1 MATYILKRKVFTRWD
16 ETDNLKRMKDSDILA
31 EQKRSTSPTVSS
43 VSDTLAS
50 TATGAVAG
58 ATALG
63 AAKGLSGAFG
73 KAATVGGKMGNAW
86 KGLKSGGKWGA
97 LAGGVIAGT
106 MALNKHNKQAEDN
119 KFYNKRL
126 EYAQRQAKRR
136 EKADWKSN
144 MTQREGYS
152 Y

>member
-1 MATYILKRKVFTRWD
+1 MATYRLKRKTFTKYD
-16 ETDNLKRMKDSDILA
+16 ETDALKRMKDSDILA
-31 EQKRSTSPTVSS
+31 EQKRPTGPSLSGVGN
-43 VSDTLAS
+43 TLTS
-50 TATGAVAG
+50 TAVGAATG

-63 AAKGLSGAFG
+63 LTKGVMGYG
-73 KAATVGGKMGNAW
+73 TKGGIW

-97 LAGGVIAGT
+97 LAGGAIGAG
-106 MALNKHNKQAEDN
+106 MALAKQNKQAEN
-119 KFYNKRL
+119 NSFYNKRL
-126 EYAQRQAKRR
+126 EYAQRQARRR

>member
-1 MATYILKRKVFTRWD
+1 MATYILKRKVFTKWD

-31 EQKRSTSPTVSS
+31 EQKRPTGPTASGIGN
-43 VSDTLAS
+43 TLAT
-50 TATGAVAG
+50 TAAGTAIG

-73 KAATVGGKMGNAW
+73 KAGSMGNAL

-106 MALNKHNKQAEDN
+106 MALSKQNKQADDN
-119 KFYNKRL
+119 RFYNKRL